1 MYTRGISYVVFVLLV
16 SLTLFLSNP
25 SVFATRCQISNVS
38 YGYPHQA
45 VTSQQILIT
54 STVTGSCVSDG
65 EDYYLVRVDL
75 VDIPS
80 SSIVSSNSTPIGYE
94 ATNFTVTAEN
104 IVTTPANNGTW
115 YVGIHVY
122 VIREGGTAGSYLL
135 DYRTVSNAT
144 IQVGPPTAVPEFPS
158 GLVISI
164 ITALCSTALI
174 INRDKRLRTTN
185 KS

>member
-1 MYTRGISYVVFVLLV
+1 MQAWRISYAVLVLLV
-16 SLTLFLSNP
+16 SLTLFVSSP

-45 VTSQQILIT
+45 ATSQQILIT

-65 EDYYLVRVDL
+65 EEYYLVRVDI

-80 SSIVSSNSTPIGYE
+80 SSIVSSNSTSIGYY

-104 IVTTPANNGTW
+104 IATTPANNGTW
-115 YVGIHVY
+115 YIGIHVY
-122 VIREGGTAGSYLL
+122 VIREGGTGGSYLL
-135 DYRTVSNAT
+135 DYRTVGDAS
-144 IQVGPPTAVPEFPS
+144 IQIGPPTAVPEFPS
-158 GLVISI
+158 GLIVGIVVVF
-164 ITALCSTALI
+164 CSAALI
-174 INRDKRLRTTN
+174 MNRPKRPRRTN